1 MKKPRR
7 TALLVFALIAL
18 SALVLL
24 SVVPGVGATPNRPPA
39 DRVLPASEYST
50 DKARQLATR
59 HERAVREFYADIYH
73 CLPWLEVRRNGIGF
87 YKPKHLSG
95 GDHRYLSLNVIV
107 EQERSS
113 EFSTLAREDRAARMF
128 SRYVGPLLRRM
139 TREPA
144 VVRDAQ
150 LDGFSIIL
158 SWLKATSGAG
168 SERPVNETIAVFIQ
182 RGTAEDFLAGRLAVG
197 QLAQASHVL
206 AWDGET
212 SVGQIRPTAWE
223 DNFVA
228 TFKLANYE
236 VDKGVTCR

>member
-1 MKKPRR
+1 MKRPRR
-7 TALLVFALIAL
+7 TARLILTLIAL
-18 SALVLL
+18 FALVLL
-24 SVVPGVGATPNRPPA
+24 AVVPGVGAAPNRPPA
-39 DRVLPASEYST
+39 DRILPASEYTT
-50 DKARQLATR
+50 DKARHLATR
-59 HERAVREFYADIYH
+59 HERALREFYTDIYH
-73 CLPWLEVRRNGIGF
+73 CLPWLEVKRNGIGF

-95 GDHRYLSLNVIV
+95 GDHRYLSVNVIV
-107 EQERSS
+107 EQEPSS

-144 VVRDAQ
+144 VVRDGQ

-158 SWLKATSGAG
+158 SWLRATPEAG
-168 SERPVNETIAVFIQ
+168 SDRPVNETIAVFV
-182 RGTAEDFLAGRLAVG
+182 RREAALDFLAGRLAVG
-197 QLAQASHVL
+197 PLAQASHVL

-212 SVGQIRPTAWE
+212 ALGQIRPTAWE

-236 VDKGVTCR
+236 MDKGVTCR